1 MITKADRILLHT
13 AVTLYP
19 NTFVSV
25 WDADIRDHVV
35 FEELT
40 THDKLDARIDWVNV
54 REGDV
59 MDITPVNGEC
69 YVILTI
75 GSPF

>member
-19 NTFVSV
+19 STYVSV

-35 FEELT
+35 RDELT
-40 THDKLDARIDWVNV
+40 THDTMDARVDWINV
-54 REGDV
+54 HEGDI
-59 MDITPVNGEC
+59 MDITPLNGDC
-69 YVILTI
+69 YVTLTI
-75 GSPF
+75 GSPL